1 MLALILALTEEESH
15 DALTFL
21 YKKYARKMLKV
32 AKSELSKWE
41 NIDLTPQDVLQAAFL
56 QLSKNVNAID
66 MYSDESKVWE
76 FLKNMMNASHWHIYT
91 RRFQKQN
98 GFGSNLFLNSNT
110 YSCQSTAISYHLVYC
125 FAASL
130 SV

>member
-41 NIDLTPQDVLQAAFL
+41 NIDSFFRAV
-56 QLSKNVNAID
+56 
-66 MYSDESKVWE
+66 SDFYAEKA
-76 FLKNMMNASHWHIYT
+76 K
-91 RRFQKQN
+91 
-98 GFGSNLFLNSNT
+98 
-110 YSCQSTAISYHLVYC
+110 
-125 FAASL
+125 
-130 SV
+130 

>member
-76 FLKNMMNASHWHIYT
+76 FLKNMMKCLTLAYIHQ
-91 RRFQKQN
+91 R
-98 GFGSNLFLNSNT
+98 
-110 YSCQSTAISYHLVYC
+110 ISKAKWFC
-125 FAASL
+125 FKFIPQ
-130 SV
+130 